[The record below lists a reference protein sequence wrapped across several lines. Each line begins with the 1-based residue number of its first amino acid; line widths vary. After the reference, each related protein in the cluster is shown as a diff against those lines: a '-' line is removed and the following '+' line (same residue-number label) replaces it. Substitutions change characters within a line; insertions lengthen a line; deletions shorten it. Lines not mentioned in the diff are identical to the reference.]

1 MKGEEKMKNFS
12 AKSIAVMLVIMSLFT
27 FAVSA
32 AETATEIQSVS
43 YSDFATIIT
52 NLQNQISVTTI
63 VGILATLASV
73 CVGLVFLWWAVRK
86 VVSALMSAF
95 RNGKLSI

>member
-1 MKGEEKMKNFS
+1 MKKLLKNKRFISLAMLALMMS
-12 AKSIAVMLVIMSLFT
+12 AMIVPT
-27 FAVSA
+27 FA
-32 AETATEIQSVS
+32 AEPVSVS
-43 YSDFATIIT
+43 YNDFETIIT
-52 NLQNQISVTTI
+52 NLQGQISVSTI

>member
-1 MKGEEKMKNFS
+1 MKGEEKMKLLKNKRFIS
-12 AKSIAVMLVIMSLFT
+12 LAMLVLMMSLMIVPT
-27 FAVSA
+27 FA
-32 AETATEIQSVS
+32 AEITSVS
-43 YSDFATIIT
+43 YTDFESIIT
-52 NLQNQISVTTI
+52 ALQNQISVSTI
-63 VGILATLASV
+63 VNILATLAGV

>member
-1 MKGEEKMKNFS
+1 MKKLLKNKRFIS
-12 AKSIAVMLVIMSLFT
+12 LAMLVLMMSVMIVPT
-27 FAVSA
+27 FA
-32 AETATEIQSVS
+32 AEVTSVS
-43 YSDFATIIT
+43 YSDFESVIT
-52 NLQNQISVTTI
+52 ALQNQISVSTI
-63 VGILATLASV
+63 VNILATLAGV

>member
-1 MKGEEKMKNFS
+1 MKKLLTNKRFIS
-12 AKSIAVMLVIMSLFT
+12 LAMLVLMMSAMIVPT
-27 FAVSA
+27 FA
-32 AETATEIQSVS
+32 AEIPSVS
-43 YSDFATIIT
+43 YTDFESIIT
-52 NLQNQISVTTI
+52 NLQNQISVSTI
-63 VGILATLASV
+63 VNILATLASV

>member
-1 MKGEEKMKNFS
+1 MKLLKNKRFIS
-12 AKSIAVMLVIMSLFT
+12 LAMLVLMMSLMIVPT
-27 FAVSA
+27 FA
-32 AETATEIQSVS
+32 AEITSVS
-43 YSDFATIIT
+43 YTDFESIIT
-52 NLQNQISVTTI
+52 ALQNQISVSTI
-63 VGILATLASV
+63 VNILATLAGV

>member
-1 MKGEEKMKNFS
+1 MKKLLKNKRFISLAMFVLMMS
-12 AKSIAVMLVIMSLFT
+12 AMIVPT
-27 FAVSA
+27 FA
-32 AETATEIQSVS
+32 AEVASVS
-43 YSDFATIIT
+43 YTDFESIIT
-52 NLQNQISVTTI
+52 NLQNQISVSTI